1 MSGAEPQPSSGS
13 AGPAAAPASPG
24 FWASVRESFAGS
36 HQDFTTGSLNRGV
49 LLLAIPMVLEMAG
62 ESLFVV
68 VDAFFVGRLG
78 ASALAALGLT
88 ETFLAVVYSVAAG
101 VAMSTTALVA
111 RRTGEKDER
120 GAARSAVQA
129 IILGVGIAAVLG
141 TAGAFAAPMLLRAMG
156 ADAETVAIGGTF
168 ARIQMG
174 GMVVIILLFV
184 NNAIYRGA
192 GDATM
197 AMRSVWLANGINIIL
212 DPMLIFGIGPF
223 PELGLTGAA
232 VATTTGRGI
241 GVLFQLWSMS
251 RGDRIRLT
259 RADIAFDPKIITSL
273 IKVSRGGV
281 GQMLVSQV
289 SYIGSIRILASFG
302 AVVLAGYVLAIR
314 VVIFVL
320 LPAWG
325 LANAAATLVGQN
337 LGARRPDR
345 AERAVYVTGL
355 WNTGF
360 MTVVTVIFV
369 TFAAAIVGIFA
380 PDPDT
385 HAVGTRALRIIS
397 YGYVFYAWGM
407 VTIQAFNGAGDTG
420 TPTRI
425 NIFVFWLFQLPLAY
439 LLALVL
445 DMGPDGVFWS
455 FTLAY
460 SLSAVVGL
468 ALFRR
473 GRWKEMQV

>member
-1 MSGAEPQPSSGS
+1 M
-13 AGPAAAPASPG
+13 
-24 FWASVRESFAGS
+24 REALWGG
-36 HQDFTTGSLNRGV
+36 HQDFTSGSLNRGV
-49 LLLAIPMVLEMAG
+49 FLLAIPMVLEMAG

-78 ASALAALGLT
+78 SNALAALGLT
-88 ETFLAVVYSVAAG
+88 ETFLAVVYSIAVG

-111 RRTGEKDER
+111 RRIGEKDER
-120 GAARSAVQA
+120 GAARAAVQA
-129 IILGVGIAAVLG
+129 IILAVGVAAILGISGSIAA
-141 TAGAFAAPMLLRAMG
+141 PHLLRAMG
-156 ADAETVAIGGTF
+156 ADEATVAEGTMF
-168 ARIQMG
+168 ARIQLG

-197 AMRSVWLANGINIIL
+197 AMRSVWLANSINIVL

-241 GVLFQLWSMS
+241 GVAFQLWSMS
-251 RGDRIRLT
+251 RGHRIRVT
-259 RADIAFDPKIITSL
+259 REDLVFDAPVIKRL
-273 IKVSRGGV
+273 ISVSRGGV

-289 SYIGSIRILASFG
+289 SYIGSIRILATFG

-314 VVIFVL
+314 IVIFIL

-337 LGARRPDR
+337 LGAGKPDR
-345 AERAVYVTGL
+345 SERAVYVTGI
-355 WNTGF
+355 WNMTF
-360 MTVVTVIFV
+360 MAVITIVFV
-369 TFAAAIVGIFA
+369 AFAGPIIGIFA
-380 PDPDT
+380 PDPET

-397 YGYVFYAWGM
+397 YGYIFYAWGM
-407 VTIQAFNGAGDTG
+407 VTMQAFNGAGDTG

-425 NIFVFWLFQLPLAY
+425 NIFVFWLFQLPLAWV
-439 LLALVL
+439 LAMVL
-445 DMGPDGVFWS
+445 DVGPDGVFWS
-455 FTLAY
+455 FALAY
-460 SLSAVVGL
+460 SLSAAVGL
-468 ALFRR
+468 YIFRK
-473 GRWKEMQV
+473 GRWKEKEV